1 MPSIGLAKIAT
12 IGGGGGG
19 GFAQREVWYDEG
31 NDCRSYLSN
40 WNRSEYS
47 SMYARPE
54 YSSTGYWHGWGGS
67 PRSYTLNLSGLPS
80 HQYIKYSCVIH
91 HVDSWD
97 NEYQYVNIDGNRI
110 ANWRKIWNEN
120 RFREMNCDHNQ
131 SETSPVLLARFNVDY
146 SYEPWN
152 GSNDS
157 SMGYIKFSSG
167 WRQHTSGSIS
177 IEHYTGLDQ
186 SRGDEAYYISH
197 AKLEI
202 VNASELNFGD
212 GGSPDSPLESGKFGV
227 EYGHCGSSG
236 TYWIQSHSMP
246 NPLQMYVDT
255 TEDGGGYDFYPINGG
270 GRSVNYNGQYHSG
283 VDFGLDMFYGRSK
296 FAWRAAA
303 NYATI
308 VNGGNWPNFFV
319 GCGAVF
325 KNGGGGNYTS
335 RIMRSSD
342 YGGNNVGEWRVP
354 DGGKWWLR
362 DNTHSEPNGDYSDSG
377 YLNMYGGSR
386 NNLKNLSNIG
396 FNDGGAYSIGSYYLL
411 STNQHNR

>member
-1 MPSIGLAKIAT
+1 MPSIGIAKILS
-12 IGGGGGG
+12 IGGGA
-19 GFAQREVWYDEG
+19 GFASKETVYDEG
-31 NDCRSYLSN
+31 NDCRATIAN

-47 SMYARPE
+47 QMYGRPDIND
-54 YSSTGYWHGWGGS
+54 YGYWHGWGGS
-67 PRSYTLNLSGLPS
+67 PRDYTLTLGGLPS
-80 HQYIKYSCVIH
+80 HQYINYSCYLH

-97 NEYQYVNIDGNRI
+97 NEYQYINIDGTRF

-120 RFREMNCDHNQ
+120 RFRELNTNHDA
-131 SETSPVLLARFNVDY
+131 SRTSPVALARFGIDY

-157 SMGYIKFSSG
+157 TMGYVKFSSG
-167 WRQHTSGSIS
+167 WIPHTSSS
-177 IEHYTGLDQ
+177 LQVVHYTGLDQ
-186 SRGDEAYYISH
+186 GRGDEAFYISH
-197 AKLEI
+197 AKVQI
-202 VNASELNFGD
+202 VNASELNFGN
-212 GGSPDSPLESGKFGV
+212 GASSGSPLESGARGV
-227 EYGHCGSSG
+227 EFGHCQSNG

-255 TEDGGGYDFYPINGG
+255 TEDGGGYDFYPINGS
-270 GRSVNYNGQYHSG
+270 GRNVNYHGQYHSG
-283 VDFGLDMFYGRSK
+283 FEFGLDMFYGRSK
-296 FAWRAAA
+296 YAWRAAA

-319 GCGAVF
+319 GCGDVF

-335 RIMRSSD
+335 RIMRSAD
-342 YGGNNVGEWRVP
+342 YGGNNVGEWRVT

-362 DNTHSEPNGDYSDSG
+362 DSNHSEPNGDYADSG

-386 NNLKNLSNIG
+386 NNLKNLSDIG
-396 FNDGGAYSIGSYYLL
+396 FNDGGAYSIGNYYLL

>member
-1 MPSIGLAKIAT
+1 MPIGMNKLLQ
-12 IGGGGGG
+12 GGGEGSS
-19 GFAQREVWYDEG
+19 FARRITVLDEG
-31 NDCRSYLSN
+31 NDCRPTIGL

-47 SMYARPE
+47 SMYGRPDIN
-54 YSSTGYWHGWGGS
+54 STGYWHGWGGS
-67 PRSYTLNLSGLPS
+67 ARSYDLNLNDLPS
-80 HQYIKYSCVIH
+80 HRYLNYSCYIH

-97 NEYQYVNIDGNRI
+97 NEYQYVNVDGQRI
-110 ANWRKIWNEN
+110 ANWRKQWNEN
-120 RFREMNCDHNQ
+120 RFREMVCDHNR
-131 SETSPVLLARFNVDY
+131 SATSPVLLARFGIDY

-157 SMGYIKFSSG
+157 SNGYIKFSTG
-167 WRQHTSGSIS
+167 WIPHTSSSVSIVN
-177 IEHYTGLDQ
+177 YTGLNQ
-186 SRGDEAYYISH
+186 GRSDEAYYISH
-197 AKLEI
+197 AK
-202 VNASELNFGD
+202 VMVADSTELNFGN
-212 GGSPDSPLESGKFGV
+212 GRSSASPLESGKFGV
-227 EYGHCGSSG
+227 EYGHCQTSG
-236 TYWIQSHSMP
+236 LYWIQSHSMP
-246 NPLQMYVDT
+246 NPLQMYVDV

-325 KNGGGGNYTS
+325 KTGGGGNYTS

-342 YGGNNVGEWRVP
+342 YGGNNVGSWRVP

-362 DNTHSEPNGDYSDSG
+362 DNNHSEPNGDYAADG

-396 FNDGGAYSIGSYYLL
+396 FNDGGAYSIGNYYLL